1 MKIIYFLFLLCL
13 SGCCVATQNAT
24 ETKVKIKGPHAKV
37 VISKDGV
44 VGRYV
49 SEDEKTYVADIQD
62 CYTIDKDSARVEMRS
77 AAAGQG
83 IIYANVAC
91 NLYAGMSRQSKVL
104 KRITN
109 VFNGELPDVFP
120 CLGYRKGW
128 FKTKIDGVV
137 GYVNEKDGGII
148 WDAICSF

>member
-1 MKIIYFLFLLCL
+1 M
-13 SGCCVATQNAT
+13 ATQNAT

-37 VISKDGV
+37 VISNLAIERTNV
-44 VGRYV
+44 FL
-49 SEDEKTYVADIQD
+49 IQD